1 MPTINGHSIWVET
14 EDLGFEVDITTQ
26 PVEKDIDMTDH
37 VQRKARTMS
46 LTGAV
51 VGKDAAKTLTFL
63 RNAQDKGLI
72 VKYVGRNAFTGLL
85 SGLTTSHDYKI
96 ADGFNFTLSMT
107 EVRTAKSSYVDKLPA
122 PIKAQAAKI
131 VNSGVKQTKSKGN
144 GKSKGSGKG
153 GSKSGKKGKEKGKEK
168 EEVKKVKF
176 KKGSP
181 WEEK

>member
-1 MPTINGHSIWVET
+1 MPKINGHSIWVET

-37 VQRKARTMS
+37 VQRRARTMS

-51 VGKDAAKTLTFL
+51 VGSSAAKTRQFL
-63 RNAQDKGLI
+63 QNAQDKGLI

-85 SGLTTSHDYKI
+85 SGLSTSHDYKI
-96 ADGFNFTLSMT
+96 SDGFNFTLTMV

-122 PIKAQAAKI
+122 PIKAQAVKI
-131 VNSGVKQTKSKGN
+131 VNSGTKQTKSKDKK
-144 GKSKGSGKG
+144 GKGKG
-153 GSKSGKKGKEKGKEK
+153 GSKGSKKEK
-168 EEVKKVKF
+168 EKVEKVKF